1 MAEKVI
7 EIDQAQLARF
17 ARALE
22 ETQSVLGRDA
32 YEAVVYASVFVAR
45 SAAAYSKP
53 SKKRREIVDNP
64 AYGRSRDASRKFRFR
79 GGEGWAGSKYLIN
92 RFFQPNAAM
101 KGRMIQIPTNSKS
114 DKRAIIKNAGLMR
127 NVWKSLQGLASSAKN
142 RAAMDARDSKRLA
155 RLIVRTG
162 NDETAVN
169 MTNYL
174 QYFEDAYGAGA
185 TSIILGNAAS
195 QLNFRINEK
204 LGVTVDRANR
214 P

>member
-1 MAEKVI
+1 MSDKVI
-7 EIDQAQLARF
+7 EIDQTQLARF
-17 ARALE
+17 AKALE

-53 SKKRREIVDNP
+53 SKKKREIIDNP
-64 AYGRSRDASRKFRFR
+64 EYSRMRDKSRKFRFR
-79 GGEGWAGSKYLIN
+79 GGEGWAGSKYLIK
-92 RFFQPNAAM
+92 RFYQPNATM
-101 KGRMIQIPTNSKS
+101 KGGIRLLPTNKRN
-114 DKRAIIKNAGLMR
+114 DKRAIIKNSGLMR
-127 NVWKSLQGLASSAKN
+127 NVWRSLQGLAASAKN
-142 RAAMDARDSKRLA
+142 RASMDARDSKRLA

-185 TSIILGNAAS
+185 TSIILGKAAD

>member
-1 MAEKVI
+1 MADKVI
-7 EIDQAQLARF
+7 EIDQTQLARF
-17 ARALE
+17 AKTLE

-53 SKKRREIVDNP
+53 SKKRREISSNP
-64 AYGRSRDASRKFRFR
+64 QYRKGGARFIIQ
-79 GGEGWAGSKYLIN
+79 KLN
-92 RFFQPNAAM
+92 QPRP
-101 KGRMIQIPTNSKS
+101 GVPRRQFLLTNDRNDPRRVIRKS
-114 DKRAIIKNAGLMR
+114 GLMR
-127 NVWKSLQGLASSAKN
+127 NVWRSLQGLAASAKN
-142 RAAMDARDSKRLA
+142 RASMDTRDSQRMA

-162 NDETAVN
+162 ADETAVN

-185 TSIILGNAAS
+185 TSIILGKAAD